1 MKATLLVDIGSTF
14 TKVAAID
21 LEKEDVMATA
31 QYPTTLKTDVTI
43 GLQEAVRILK
53 SNVGNLDFD
62 YSFAC
67 SSAGGGLRMAV
78 IGLVP
83 DLSVEAAR
91 RAALGAGA
99 RIVASY
105 SYMLSCR
112 ELEELERLSPDI
124 ILLSGGTDG
133 GDEKTITCNAMRLAK
148 SKLDSPFV
156 IAGNK
161 AVAYEAE
168 SILRSAGKSDVRVTE
183 NVMPELG
190 KLCVEPVRSLLRE
203 IFVEKIVVAKGIEKV
218 KEQVD
223 SVIMPTP
230 MAVLEASKLLAEGTK
245 EEEGIGDLVVVEV
258 GGATT
263 NVHSI
268 CKGMPT
274 RPAIFKSLQEP
285 FAKRTVEGDLGV
297 RHSALSLLEV
307 SGEEKV
313 LKNAGLSSMDLQ
325 HAVRELVAHPEK
337 LPISAEEF
345 ALDEG
350 LASTAIE
357 LAMERHAGK
366 LEVVPTVVGEVC
378 LQYGK
383 DLTEVRYVVGTGGP
397 ILHSRN
403 PQKLLEKILFDERKS
418 FLLKPKRPCF
428 YIDEKYILYA
438 VGLLAG
444 IAPNKALRIIKKH
457 MRIV

>member
-1 MKATLLVDIGSTF
+1 MKTVLLVDIGSTF

-21 LEKEDVMATA
+21 LKKEDVLATA
-31 QYPTTLKTDVTI
+31 QCPTTLKTDVTI
-43 GLQEAVRILK
+43 GLQGAVKMLL
-53 SNVGNLDFD
+53 SNNGGLNFD
-62 YSFAC
+62 CSFAC

-105 SYMLSCR
+105 SYVLSHR

-133 GDEKTITCNAMRLAK
+133 GDEKTITSNAMRLAK
-148 SKLDSPFV
+148 LKLDPPFV

-161 AVAYEAE
+161 SVAYEIE
-168 SILRSAGKSDVRVTE
+168 SILRSAGKSDVRVAE

-203 IFVEKIVVAKGIEKV
+203 IFVEKIIVAKGIEKV

-245 EEEGIGDLVVVEV
+245 EEEGMGDLVVVEV

-263 NVHSI
+263 NVHSV

-274 RPAIFKSLQEP
+274 RPAILKSLQEP

-307 SGEEKV
+307 AGEEKV
-313 LKNAGLSSMDLQ
+313 LENAGVLNVDVQ

-350 LASTAIE
+350 LASAAIE
-357 LAMERHAGK
+357 LAMERHAGTI
-366 LEVVPTVVGEVC
+366 EVVPTSVGDVC

-383 DLTEVRYVVGTGGP
+383 DLTEIRHVVGTGGP
-397 ILHSRN
+397 ILHSRE
-403 PQKLLEKILFDERKS
+403 PRKLLEKILFDERRP
-418 FLLKPKRPCF
+418 LLLRPKRPCF
-428 YIDEKYILYA
+428 HIDEKYILYG
-438 VGLLAG
+438 VGLLAE
-444 IAPNKALRIIKKH
+444 IVPDKALRIIKKH
-457 MRIV
+457 IRAV